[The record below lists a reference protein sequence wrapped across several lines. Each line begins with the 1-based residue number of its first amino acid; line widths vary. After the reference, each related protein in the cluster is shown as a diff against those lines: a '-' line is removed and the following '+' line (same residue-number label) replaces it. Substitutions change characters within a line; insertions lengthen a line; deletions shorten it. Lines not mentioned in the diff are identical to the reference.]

1 MTHKPPE
8 ILDKIADLVL
18 AFRPKPK
25 SKGARKRKKAVKKL
39 AETIAADVVEGR
51 ERANKRIEKA
61 RQEIE
66 DGALSRK
73 GRFRL

>member
-18 AFRPKPK
+18 ALRPKPK
-25 SKGARKRKKAVKKL
+25 TKAAKTRKKAAKKL

-51 ERANKRIEKA
+51 ERAEKHIAEA

-66 DGALSRK
+66 DGARPRK